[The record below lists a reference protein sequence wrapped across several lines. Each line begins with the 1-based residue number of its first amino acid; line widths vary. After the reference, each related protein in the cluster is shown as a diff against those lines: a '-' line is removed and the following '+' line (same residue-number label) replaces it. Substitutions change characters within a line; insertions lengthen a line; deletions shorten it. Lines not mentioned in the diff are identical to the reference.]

1 MTEISAESLAHLG
14 QEVIDYAVKKLH
26 AEKQRVYKIRA
37 VNQSRIQI
45 TAEWDDNKF
54 TNNID
59 LTPADLTL
67 FNQFTKKE
75 LKHVMPRYLYQN
87 TFNYYPD
94 LFEHMQVQYPD
105 VDTDSLVLL
114 YLTAFNQFRSILA
127 YVYPYAATVLPNEHP
142 NPEDD
147 LVNKEQLE
155 NLRDQVLRRDL
166 PLISLYP
173 DRAIKN
179 AFYVVTQMKNAS
191 NDRLKAYLLYAIN
204 YDVVYDE
211 IERKHAKYLK

>member
-1 MTEISAESLAHLG
+1 MTEINAESLARLG
-14 QEVIDYAVKKLH
+14 QDVIDHAVKKLH

-45 TAEWDDNKF
+45 TADWDDNKF

-59 LTPADLTL
+59 LTPADFTL

-94 LFEHMQVQYPD
+94 LYEHMQVQYPD

-147 LVNKEQLE
+147 LVNDEQLE

-191 NDRLKAYLLYAIN
+191 NERLKAYLLYAIN
-204 YDVVYDE
+204 YDVVYGE